1 MTYFLAGLIL
11 LSLPIFIVLLKRSER
26 RRFLAFGAIGML
38 PLLTNLPLEG
48 FIYGWSTWNGISR
61 GFNVSL
67 VVILSLA
74 LIATR
79 QKSVAKLPFWAL
91 FWFYGITLFVSVF
104 FSSVWLATVF
114 VWWQFLSVLIVFAAV
129 GGEGH
134 RPEIR
139 NSIIGG
145 FALGLIYQAAYI
157 IPQKLTGVLQAAGT
171 FEHQNIL
178 GHAIE
183 LTLLPIIAVVLGGDR
198 RKILLVAIAG
208 GLICVAGSGSR
219 GSTAIVGAAIVLLIL
234 LSLVLR
240 TTSRKIGMAAAGVLA
255 LAAATPIAIGTLN
268 DRFQEGSF
276 ITEETERENF
286 ENIARSMA
294 NSYLLGVG
302 ANQFVFVSN
311 RDGYADRFNIP
322 WQVSDRSVPVHNAYL
337 LARAETGWLSE
348 AAFIMIIIIPM
359 IMAIRSAFRYRKI
372 FNGDILV
379 GSAVAIFGVMIHSN
393 YEFAIHLFSIQVLFY
408 INLGLIAAELQNRN
422 IQVRRSLKKGTTAP
436 VNSDNAGL

>member
-11 LSLPIFIVLLKRSER
+11 LSLPCFIALLKRSQR
-26 RRFLAFGAIGML
+26 RRLWAFGAIGML

-48 FIYGWSTWNGISR
+48 FAYGWSSWSGISR
-61 GFNVSL
+61 GFNVSI
-67 VVILSLA
+67 VVMLSLA

-79 QKSVAKLPFWAL
+79 QRSVAKLPFWAL

-104 FSSVWLATVF
+104 FASVWLATVF

-139 NSIIGG
+139 NSIISG
-145 FALGLIYQAAYI
+145 FAFGLIYQAAYI

-171 FEHQNIL
+171 FTHQNIL

-198 RKILLVAIAG
+198 RKILLLAIAVA
-208 GLICVAGSGSR
+208 LICVAGSGSR
-219 GSTAIVGAAIVLLIL
+219 GTTAIVGAAIVLLVL
-234 LSLVLR
+234 LSLMLR
-240 TTSRKIGMAAAGVLA
+240 TTSRKIGIAVAGVLA
-255 LAAATPIAIGTLN
+255 LAVATPIAIGTLN
-268 DRFQEGSF
+268 DRFQGASF
-276 ITEETERENF
+276 VTEETERENF

-294 NSYLLGVG
+294 DSHLLGVG

-322 WQVSDRSVPVHNAYL
+322 WQMSDRSVPVHNAYL
-337 LARAETGWLSE
+337 LARAETGWLGE
-348 AAFIMIIIIPM
+348 LALIIIIIVPM
-359 IMAIRSAFRYRKI
+359 IMAIRSAFRYRKKL
-372 FNGDILV
+372 NGDILI

-393 YEFAIHLFSIQVLFY
+393 YEFAIHLFSIQALFY
-408 INLGLIAAELQNRN
+408 INLGLIAAELKNRKLL
-422 IQVRRSLKKGTTAP
+422 IRQSRKKVKIAP
-436 VNSDNAGL
+436 IESEDVVL